1 MFLSTLYDQESSQM
15 VDSVFSLCGFAL
27 VQTLLELCRPGWA
40 YSPKQSNLPNSWIMN
55 VNHYAQFTKII
66 LKGEYELITSKL
78 AILSALETGPRNG
91 LY

>member
-1 MFLSTLYDQESSQM
+1 
-15 VDSVFSLCGFAL
+15 
-27 VQTLLELCRPGWA
+27 
-40 YSPKQSNLPNSWIMN
+40 MN

-78 AILSALETGPRNG
+78 AILSALETGPRND

>member
-40 YSPKQSNLPNSWIMN
+40 YSPKQSNLPNS
-55 VNHYAQFTKII
+55 
-66 LKGEYELITSKL
+66 
-78 AILSALETGPRNG
+78 
-91 LY
+91 

>member
-40 YSPKQSNLPNSWIMN
+40 HSPKQSNLPNS
-55 VNHYAQFTKII
+55 
-66 LKGEYELITSKL
+66 
-78 AILSALETGPRNG
+78 
-91 LY
+91 